1 MLDLKLFLANISEL
15 EHLYFNFVLIF
26 LCIFTQL
33 IDHFLKINNFYFIH
47 YFFIVIILI
56 NWFILFFSI
65 FLGFHQESRVD
76 EILIS
81 ETIIDMEQGQD
92 FLAIGANINS
102 FQFI

>member
-1 MLDLKLFLANISEL
+1 MGMLDLKLFLANISEL

-33 IDHFLKINNFYFIH
+33 IDHFLKINNFYFI
-47 YFFIVIILI
+47 VIILI

-65 FLGFHQESRVD
+65 FLGFHQESRVG